1 MPSLRQALYNNKP
14 ILLGLLVAP
23 LGLYIGVQLKDRR
36 EEQQKTTVMRAP
48 TEIPENTQIRL
59 ELQDVRNARA
69 LLQRQESQLS
79 VELESLD
86 SKMQRLDEMQGK

>member
-59 ELQDVRNARA
+59 ELQD
-69 LLQRQESQLS
+69 RQESQLS